1 MTGASDDAR
10 PDPTPAPDAARPPTT
25 DVAWLCALYELGQR
39 VANGADP
46 QRVRQEILEHIVRGF
61 DAASGSIALIVEG
74 TDGELELAAGTDLPV
89 GLVGSSLPKGTGV
102 FGHVIATGQP
112 ILVNGDAADTGLP
125 LQRHESRQRARHSAM
140 CWPLSVAGRTIGAV
154 AVNRA
159 PDRPRYTVA
168 DLDGGQALTSLL
180 ALVMANHQMHVE
192 RENRIRELSMLN
204 ATMQRMNTMLE
215 DAQNQVI
222 QSDKLASIG
231 QIAAGVAHEI
241 NNPVGYVLSNLGSL
255 ESYLAGLLD
264 FADACAEIDAGGDA
278 PSPRALQRAREL
290 RQQTDIVFLREDLR
304 ALIAESRDGL
314 LRVKRIVQDLKDFS
328 RGGATEAWEP
338 VDVRA
343 ALDRTLS
350 IVRSEL
356 KHRATIERR
365 YGAVPDVEGLPSRL
379 NQVFLNLVVNAGQA
393 IEQGGTITLSAE
405 DLGGEVAVHVE
416 DTGCGIPPENM
427 KRLFE
432 PFFTTK
438 PVGQGTGLGLSVTYA
453 IVRKHGG
460 RIEVD
465 SEVGKGTRF
474 TVFLPVRQA
483 AVAQASPAADR
494 GVVVTN

>member
-1 MTGASDDAR
+1 MTNAGDGAFDVVPPTAPAR
-10 PDPTPAPDAARPPTT
+10 SATT

-39 VANGADP
+39 VADGADP

-74 TDGELELAAGTDLPV
+74 TDAELELAAGTDLPP
-89 GLVGSSLPKGTGV
+89 GLIGSALPKGTGV
-102 FGHVIATGQP
+102 FGHVMATGQP

-125 LQRHESRQRARHSAM
+125 LRRHESRQRATHSAM
-140 CWPLSVAGRTIGAV
+140 CWPLFVAGRTIGAV

-180 ALVMANHQMHVE
+180 ALVMANHRMHVE
-192 RENRIRELSMLN
+192 RENRIRELSTLN

-255 ESYLAGLLD
+255 ESYLGGLLD
-264 FADACAEIDAGGDA
+264 FADACADVGDGGDA
-278 PSPRALQRAREL
+278 PSPRALARLREVRAR
-290 RQQTDIVFLREDLR
+290 TDIVFLREDLR

-328 RGGATEAWEP
+328 RGGAAEDWEA
-338 VDVRA
+338 VDVRV
-343 ALDRTLS
+343 ALDRTLN
-350 IVRSEL
+350 IVHTEL
-356 KHRATIERR
+356 KHKVTIVRR
-365 YGAVPDVEGLPSRL
+365 YAAVPDVQALPSRL
-379 NQVFLNLVVNAGQA
+379 NQVFLNLVVNAAQA
-393 IEQGGTITLSAE
+393 IGQGGTITLSTE
-405 DLGGEVAVHVE
+405 DRDDEVAVCVE

-474 TVFLPVRQA
+474 TVVIPVRQA
-483 AVAQASPAADR
+483 ARPHAPPAHETQAAA
-494 GVVVTN
+494 TI